1 MVRGA
6 GEAGTT
12 PPTASLHSLQHAGQG
27 GEGEPQYSDLE
38 AVSLRFELE
47 LTGDQQEEDG
57 EGPGRLIAIDTLE
70 LQLSRYFSLEANLVS
85 ALG

>member
-12 PPTASLHSLQHAGQG
+12 PPTASLHSLQHAGRG

-70 LQLSRYFSLEANLVS
+70 LQLSR
-85 ALG
+85 

>member
-6 GEAGTT
+6 GETGNT
-12 PPTASLHSLQHAGQG
+12 PPTASLHSLQHAGRG

-47 LTGDQQEEDG
+47 LTGDQQEEGG
-57 EGPGRLIAIDTLE
+57 EVPGRLIAIDTLE
-70 LQLSRYFSLEANLVS
+70 LQLSRYFSLETNLVS
-85 ALG
+85 ALC